1 MTEDHEFQNPDK
13 LPALLEAAVRSA
25 LAEPDL
31 HEAIE
36 RVKTRAQAL
45 SGSPPAPQSPRSTLR
60 TVMTRWH
67 RWGAGLAATALAL
80 VGVISALTHQASTT
94 LFAEVIEK
102 VKAANTVQFRMTARF
117 GQQPEQTAKWFLD
130 GQRFRIEHFDGQ
142 LITVLNGRAMQFD
155 VERKRAELL
164 PTPDRIPENVNLI
177 DQLRQVASGE
187 AVSIGEETLG
197 STRMDVYRV
206 PKVNI
211 LGMQGDAEM
220 LVWVDSQNDL
230 PAKIVIRVTDP
241 KHPTEF
247 RADEFVW
254 NKELDPQLFSL
265 EVPSGFELLKQAA
278 PTTIQTPPVADANAP
293 AIKSGSLK
301 DRVPRQIVW
310 HPDGVRLT
318 AIMQDPENSSRKLQN
333 QLRQW
338 DVQTG
343 KLLWSETIA
352 GASNMAQSHDGQKL
366 ATVIGYEVQLRDAA
380 TGRITKTWATRE
392 RLGPLAFSPDGQA
405 LAAGIMEWG
414 KFGGRG
420 GKESGGIEFWDVEQG
435 TLIRTVIDDS
445 PTVDL
450 VFSPHGQFVAT
461 TPNQGSIKVWD
472 AATGSLIRIVPGLS
486 CASFSPD
493 GESIACVAGATAAA
507 PQVGIVNLY
516 RLQNGEKLR
525 TLTAPVGTS
534 TSHQLHV
541 AFSPDGRY
549 VTASDWNGTVAVWNA
564 STGEV
569 VDTFDEG
576 AGVHSAVFSP
586 DSKTLATGCENQT
599 LRLRP
604 LPR

>member
-13 LPALLEAAVRSA
+13 LPVPLEAAVRSA

-31 HEAIE
+31 EEAIE
-36 RVKTRAQAL
+36 RVKARAKAL
-45 SGSPPAPQSPRSTLR
+45 NQTVPNPRPQTGPARSNVSRLI
-60 TVMTRWH
+60 RWV
-67 RWGAGLAATALAL
+67 AGLAVMVVAL
-80 VGVISALTHQASTT
+80 VGGVAMLMHQSSTT

-102 VKAANTVQFRMTARF
+102 VKAANTVQFRMTTRF
-117 GQQPEQTAKWFLD
+117 GQQPEQTAKWYLD
-130 GQRFRIEHFDGQ
+130 GQQFRIEHFDGR
-142 LITVLNGRAMQFD
+142 LVTVLSGRAIQFD
-155 VERKRAELL
+155 IERKRAEPL
-164 PTPDRIPENVNLI
+164 PATDRVPENVNLI

-187 AVSIGEETLG
+187 AISIGEETLG
-197 STRMDVYRV
+197 STRANVYRV

-211 LGMQGDAEM
+211 LGIQGDAEM
-220 LVWVDSQNDL
+220 LVWVDSQSDL
-230 PAKIVIRVTDP
+230 PAKIVIRDTDP

-278 PTTIQTPPVADANAP
+278 PTTIQTPPVADANSP
-293 AIKSGSLK
+293 AFNNGILK
-301 DRVPRQIVW
+301 DRVPVQIVW

-338 DVQTG
+338 DAKTG
-343 KLLWSETIA
+343 KLIWSETIA
-352 GASNMAQSHDGQKL
+352 GASNVAQSHDGQRL

-380 TGRITKTWATRE
+380 TGKITKTWVTRE
-392 RLGPLAFSPDGQA
+392 RLGPLAFSPDGQT
-405 LAAGIMEWG
+405 LVAGILEWG
-414 KFGGRG
+414 QFGGRG
-420 GKESGGIEFWDVEQG
+420 GKESGGIEFWDVDQG
-435 TLIRTVIDDS
+435 VLIRTVTDDS

-450 VFSPHGQFVAT
+450 VFFPNGQFVAT

-493 GESIACVAGATAAA
+493 GASIASVAGATAAA
-507 PQVGIVNLY
+507 PQVGIVNLH
-516 RLQNGEKLR
+516 RLQDGEKLQ
-525 TLTAPVGTS
+525 TLTAPAGSS

-549 VTASDWNGTVAVWNA
+549 VTASDWNGTVTVWNA

-576 AGVHSAVFSP
+576 AGVHAAVFSP

-604 LPR
+604 LPQ